1 MSIIPTKL
9 DCFPSVTW
17 KENKPVQTFVSLENA
32 RPLRNELKEMIN
44 HQDDD
49 IRDWARS
56 IVEPDEIIL
65 ILEKDEDEEFE
76 QWHHFYVFNPSVK
89 NDDPPWFKQ
98 SSEESQDY
106 QRIFQTTV
114 PSINTAGKVAEYF
127 VSDLKTTWPDWLPVP
142 VSNDSNSEW
151 KTTKDLR
158 QSIVT
163 KRSDDVISD
172 NNEVADTFSKE
183 IVEQAKTIGLV
194 QFYLCAGFEQLLND
208 GNNIGNIKVQPPEF
222 SRLFYL
228 SVNFLLDNGHQE
240 IIEELLEEH
249 GQSHSMWPIFVKSNS
264 DELLMLNRPDKKWSR
279 TFICLNDGFYTNKK
293 SIWSYDY
300 NTNRKELFEPI
311 FCEGDPEKKVVF
323 YIKNLDNQTIFYS
336 HIVKDDDAGESMVQI
351 MDEVIEHHAVT
362 DETNIQFSES
372 DYHMLDKASGR
383 NAGNKAKFKMTAYD
397 YLIKTSPETQKHL
410 EESLPK
416 LPMFLEASEMDK
428 RMYEH
433 LEVPKLRR
441 QRKDNMYTTKKD
453 KKNMGFL
460 RHIFNLVDENRNY
473 NNKIASESLRE
484 IPSLEKEVFDLQK
497 PNSGASPEEIK
508 QRWID
513 CINSSE
519 GDGKNYAFIM
529 RFITPAVASM
539 EIYLEDES
547 DRNWLTN
554 SLIAASYEGVLS
566 QKVAFPPVRNKNAP
580 KKNFEV
586 WFAYI
591 HKDPDGR
598 QTELLQLDLA
608 KEYDMSRAK
617 GFLTEKFV
625 INHEVFARYRN
636 KAGFS
641 CQQEDIKVGGLPLF
655 SGKKTP
661 QDLLKEPQYLASLW
675 SAKKPDLLGI
685 DLDYKFRGLQKM
697 LLSIL
702 DEQNTLPIFHS
713 TYMFNEQVKRQ
724 GNLYP
729 ALPSEILTR
738 DFQLL
743 KTAKIDWSNKTVSD
757 AEKMVFK
764 WLYDPDLSHIDLAMS
779 KFVDMCDG
787 ELNHVFRMLEATW
800 NRMIQQCEFNEL
812 KCLER
817 LEKWIRLRNIT
828 MHADIVSEA
837 FLQIMKNAIENSSQE
852 SLLSRLR
859 KADTWYDALHALR
872 AHPNRINRF
881 KPPNIWKPEDLMV
894 GQLGNESLII
904 TKMESIFGS
913 ALQEEGQQF
922 TAHGFALDSTNSNK
936 FWYPLSFDE
945 LDRIKLVPQSD
956 IKDEYIENT
965 LVEHWQGVID
975 EWYQKGK
982 DNLQN
987 GHQTRIFLTEEK
999 YKFFDSYLD
1008 YHLLKISQETDR
1020 TDVDRNQLL
1029 KSLPSLEIIDSESE
1043 EFPINNHSGDSI
1055 QSGLIIGPS
1064 GWHISFD
1071 GQTLNIHTSRP
1082 INQQAVID
1090 KFKILKKIFSKLGIN
1105 YEETLTQKSFK
1116 RNFSVDYDV
1125 IRLCKIDPLNNPYYW
1140 YETYSS
1146 ELINPNQDFVKY
1158 FDEEENWKTIDGA
1171 NRLLDA
1177 LRTSTQSWM
1186 NTDGLS
1192 ETGNVKEEL
1201 KMMYDNG
1208 MTCTLH
1214 DYLTPNQASESKD
1227 ETSDMLVVVRL
1238 HSGRNN
1244 NPVGVLNDNQVRIN
1258 AIGDG
1263 FKHLGNTLL
1272 VSNNAEGQGTRIGGW
1287 RLVAPVE
1294 YKGET
1299 FLSYLSKNWKE
1310 LFNNSADTD
1319 RIIVQGVVKLRGYNE
1334 KEDDLGDI
1342 CLHKL
1347 HLLYIIA
1354 FYEVTSMEAD

>member
-1 MSIIPTKL
+1 MSIIATELK
-9 DCFPSVTW
+9 CFPSITW
-17 KENKPVQTFVSLENA
+17 IDNKPKQTFVSYEDA

-49 IRDWARS
+49 IREWARS
-56 IVEPDEIIL
+56 IVDPDEIIL

-76 QWHHFYVFNPSVK
+76 QWHHFYVFNPSAK
-89 NDDPPWFKQ
+89 DEHPPWFNQ
-98 SSEESQDY
+98 SVEERQDY
-106 QRIFQTTV
+106 QRIFETTV
-114 PSINTAGKVAEYF
+114 PSFNTAGKVAEYF
-127 VSDLKTTWPDWLPVP
+127 VSELKTTWPDWLPVP
-142 VSNDSNSEW
+142 VSNGSNSEW

-183 IVEQAKTIGLV
+183 IVEQAKTTGLV
-194 QFYLCAGFEQLLND
+194 QFYLCAGFEQLLNN
-208 GNNIGNIKVQPPEF
+208 GNKIREIKIEPPEF

-249 GQSHSMWPIFVKSNS
+249 GQSHSMWPIFVKSSS
-264 DELLMLNRPDKKWSR
+264 DELLMVNKPNKKWSR
-279 TFICLNDGFYTNKK
+279 TFICLNDVYDGYKK

-300 NTNRKELFEPI
+300 STNYKELFEPI
-311 FCEGDPEKKVVF
+311 FYDDDKEKKVVL
-323 YIKNLDNQTIFYS
+323 YIKNLHNQTISYS
-336 HIVKDDDAGESMVQI
+336 HIVKNDDAGESMVQI
-351 MDEVIEHHAVT
+351 MDEIIHHHDIF

-372 DYHMLDKASGR
+372 EYHMLDKPIGR
-383 NAGNKAKFKMTAYD
+383 YAGNKAKFKMTAYD
-397 YLIKTSPETQKHL
+397 YLNKTSPETQKHL

-416 LPMFLEASEMDK
+416 LPMFLEASQMDK

-433 LEVPKLRR
+433 LEVPKIRY
-441 QRKDNMYTTKKD
+441 QRLENMYSTEKDN
-453 KKNMGFL
+453 KNMGFL
-460 RHIFNLVDENRNY
+460 RHIFNLVDVSRGYNNRNAR
-473 NNKIASESLRE
+473 KSLRA
-484 IPSLEKEVFDLQK
+484 IPQTEQVVFELQK
-497 PNSGASPEEIK
+497 NKADAEEIK
-508 QRWID
+508 QKWLD
-513 CINSSE
+513 CINSSQA
-519 GDGKNYAFIM
+519 DGKNYAFLM

-539 EIYLEDES
+539 EIFLQDES

-554 SLIAASYEGVLS
+554 SLIAASYEGVFS
-566 QKVAFPPVRNKNAP
+566 QKVAFPPVRNENAP

-617 GFLTEKFV
+617 GFLNEKFV

-661 QDLLKEPQYLASLW
+661 QDRLKEPQYLASLW

-685 DLDYKFRGLQKM
+685 DLEYKFRGLQKM

-702 DEQNTLPIFHS
+702 DEQNTLPVFHS
-713 TYMFNEQVKRQ
+713 TYRFNEQVRLQ

-729 ALPSEILTR
+729 ALPSELLTR
-738 DFQLL
+738 EFQLL
-743 KTAKIDWSNKTVSD
+743 KTAKIDWSKKTVSD

-764 WLYDPDLSHIDLAMS
+764 WLYDPDLNHIDSPMFKLANI
-779 KFVDMCDG
+779 CDD
-787 ELNHVFRMLEATW
+787 EIKHVFRLIEATW
-800 NRMIQQCEFNEL
+800 NRMIDQCGFNEQ
-812 KCLER
+812 KCLDR
-817 LEKWIRLRNIT
+817 LENWIQRRNISL
-828 MHADIVSEA
+828 HADIVSED
-837 FLQIMKNAIENSSQE
+837 FLQIMTNAIEKSSQE
-852 SLLSRLR
+852 SLLSRLQ
-859 KADTWYDALHALR
+859 KANNWGEAFRSLQTHQE
-872 AHPNRINRF
+872 RINRF
-881 KPPNIWKPEDLMV
+881 KPPNIWSPGELML
-894 GQLGNESLII
+894 GQLDSDSLII
-904 TKMESIFGS
+904 TEMVSIFGS
-913 ALQEEGQQF
+913 ALEEEGQQF

-936 FWYPLSFDE
+936 FWYPLNNDE
-945 LDRIKLVPQSD
+945 LAAIKSVSQSY
-956 IKDEYIENT
+956 IEDEYIENT

-987 GHQTRIFLTEEK
+987 GHQTRNFLTEEK

-1201 KMMYDNG
+1201 KMMYGNG

-1299 FLSYLSKNWKE
+1299 FLSYLSENWEE

-1319 RIIVQGVVKLRGYNE
+1319 RIIVEGVVKLRGYKE
-1334 KEDDLGDI
+1334 KRDDLGDI